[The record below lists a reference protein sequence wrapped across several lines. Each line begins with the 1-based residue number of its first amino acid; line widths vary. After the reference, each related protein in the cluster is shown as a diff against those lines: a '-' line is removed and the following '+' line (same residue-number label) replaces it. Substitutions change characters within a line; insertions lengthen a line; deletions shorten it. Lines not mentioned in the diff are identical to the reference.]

1 MSLIAAIPIAVIA
14 HGVRRSRPRTVVS
27 AINSVMRIVVQ
38 ESTMISAIHLH
49 MVVFLYV
56 DMRGAGG
63 EGEYQEQVFHWLSHL
78 LLSEKCSCRLP
89 SWISNVGLP
98 FL

>member
-1 MSLIAAIPIAVIA
+1 
-14 HGVRRSRPRTVVS
+14 
-27 AINSVMRIVVQ
+27 MRIVVQ

-63 EGEYQEQVFHWLSHL
+63 EGEDQEKVFHSVSPSGLGCGLML
-78 LLSEKCSCRLP
+78 LEGTSVSSQLMLWS
-89 SWISNVGLP
+89 
-98 FL
+98 